1 MTVQRHLMA
10 ANKHCRR
17 LAVVNAIHSKNE
29 PARCVIWLAAVM
41 AAGYQPHKGCVSV
54 QTCYQVPIFD
64 DVQPVGG
71 WAKLANFWTRERS
84 SSAQISYA
92 ALNANK
98 VNFSAS
104 PMRAGKFQNG
114 RRRFEWN

>member
-1 MTVQRHLMA
+1 
-10 ANKHCRR
+10 
-17 LAVVNAIHSKNE
+17 
-29 PARCVIWLAAVM
+29 M
-41 AAGYQPHKGCVSV
+41 AAGYQPHKGRVSV

-71 WAKLANFWTRERS
+71 WANFWTRKRS

-104 PMRAGKFQNG
+104 PMRAEKFQNG
-114 RRRFEWN
+114 RRRFE